1 MANEILYAGLA
12 DQRTAEILSGEYLRM
27 LAARESLPN
36 HPALVYGGDAAGT
49 GSIVVKVPH
58 LGLDGYDLPNSVAD
72 GSAIANT
79 ALSDSSTAITVARYS
94 KAYEISDLAR
104 LSDRGLLSPQAFA
117 QDAVVSS
124 AALLVS
130 LVAPLMSGFSQTVGT
145 SGVDL
150 SIAQY
155 FSAIGTLEVN
165 NVPGPYL
172 AILHPQQVA
181 DLRAAI
187 AASSAGAIQ
196 WLPESQE
203 QVRLL
208 GNGFRGTFG
217 GVQIFSTTYVPTV
230 AGGADRGGGMFGKG
244 AVLWA
249 DASIP
254 ASNSSEELIIGGKVL
269 FERDREPKQGLTQ
282 YVTHRFVGVSEGID
296 LAGCQIATDA

>member
-1 MANEILYAGLA
+1 MANEILYAGVA
-12 DQRTAEILSGEYLRM
+12 DLRTAEILSGEYLRL
-27 LAARESLPN
+27 LAARESLPQ
-36 HPALVYGGDAAGT
+36 HPALVYAGDAAGS
-49 GSIVVKVPH
+49 GSVVVKVPH
-58 LGLDGYDLPNSVAD
+58 LGLDGYDLPASVAD
-72 GSAIANT
+72 GAAIANT
-79 ALSDSSTAITVARYS
+79 ALSDGSTAVTVARYS

-130 LVAPLMSGFSQTVGT
+130 LVAPLMSGFSNSVGST
-145 SGVDL
+145 GVNL
-150 SIAQY
+150 AIAD
-155 FSAIGTLEVN
+155 FFAAIGQLEVS

-172 AILHPQQVA
+172 AVLHPQQVS

-196 WLPESQE
+196 WLPESAE
-203 QVRLL
+203 QIRLL

-269 FERDREPKQGLTQ
+269 FERERDAKSGLTQ
-282 YVTHRFVGVSEGID
+282 YVTHRYVGVAEGID
-296 LAGCQIATDA
+296 AAGVQIATDA